1 MLRFRAYVFMK
12 AFYYGTDEKEYFY
25 EKNQEYCGG
34 SIDYVYGLICVRTDE
49 PAEPGA
55 VRKHKSD
62 STEVHILGRVPAIQ
76 SKASAGI
83 CNRNLI
89 F

>member
-1 MLRFRAYVFMK
+1 M
-12 AFYYGTDEKEYFY
+12 
-25 EKNQEYCGG
+25 
-34 SIDYVYGLICVRTDE
+34 DYVYGLICVRTDE

-55 VRKHKSD
+55 DRKLKSD
-62 STEVHILGRVPAIQ
+62 STEVHILGRVPVIQ
-76 SKASAGI
+76 SKASAGV